1 MTRTPLTTTLR
12 QWLFWCH
19 LVAGVAAGVVILIM
33 CVTGVLLTYEKAI
46 TLWVDTRD
54 LAITAPVDASTR
66 LSIEALMARVS
77 AAEPSLTPT
86 TLAVRARATMPVAL
100 AAGPRMLYV
109 DPYSG
114 AIVGEGSTKVRAFFR
129 SVTDWHRYLAA
140 SGESRPTGR
149 AVTGAAN
156 LAFLFIVISG
166 ICMWWPRSW
175 NWNQIRTVLLFNGR
189 LRGKA
194 RDFNWHNVIGFWSA
208 VPLFFIVLG
217 SAVISYPWASNLIY
231 RIAGEDPPA
240 PARAAG
246 TSPAAGAIV
255 TIGLD
260 NLWAR
265 AEAQVPDWRIISL
278 RLATK
283 ADAPAVFTI
292 DSGTGGQPQ
301 KRGTLTLSRADANGA
316 KWEPFSAMTAGRRL
330 RSWLRFVHTGEFYGL
345 VGQTIAGLAS
355 LGGAILVFTGLSLAC
370 RRFAAWIGRRRNGRS
385 SNGAVS
391 SRAA

>member
-1 MTRTPLTTTLR
+1 MLNLNIPQRAFFSCSFACPNR
-12 QWLFWCH
+12 PIA
-19 LVAGVAAGVVILIM
+19 VD
-33 CVTGVLLTYEKAI
+33 GVLGEWDEACRLPSLMGLEGRREFAQVQVAWNDSGLFLGLQVKGKTGYKLDPKNFWLGDCLEV
-46 TLWVDTRD
+46 WVDTRD

-175 NWNQIRTVLLFNGR
+175 NWNQIRTE
-189 LRGKA
+189 
-194 RDFNWHNVIGFWSA
+194 
-208 VPLFFIVLG
+208 
-217 SAVISYPWASNLIY
+217 SYRES
-231 RIAGEDPPA
+231 R
-240 PARAAG
+240 RANEL
-246 TSPAAGAIV
+246 T
-255 TIGLD
+255 
-260 NLWAR
+260 
-265 AEAQVPDWRIISL
+265 Q
-278 RLATK
+278 AT
-283 ADAPAVFTI
+283 
-292 DSGTGGQPQ
+292 
-301 KRGTLTLSRADANGA
+301 
-316 KWEPFSAMTAGRRL
+316 
-330 RSWLRFVHTGEFYGL
+330 
-345 VGQTIAGLAS
+345 
-355 LGGAILVFTGLSLAC
+355 
-370 RRFAAWIGRRRNGRS
+370 AAW
-385 SNGAVS
+385 A
-391 SRAA
+391 